1 MIRRTPRSTRTDTRF
16 PYTTLFRSW
25 INGTTAQRGGCE
37 PPKQKWRVCMRA
49 RKWWAAVAAGVM
61 VGAWPFVA
69 TGGGQASSAA
79 AAAPQTAYQMPFMCG
94 ENWRGT
100 TRSGHSP
107 STLSIDWNRTADKG
121 MPVVSS
127 AAGTVITAQ
136 KTDKGGYGKFVLID
150 HGNKE
155 RSDEHTSEIP

>member
-1 MIRRTPRSTRTDTRF
+1 
-16 PYTTLFRSW
+16 
-25 INGTTAQRGGCE
+25 
-37 PPKQKWRVCMRA
+37 MRA

-136 KTDKGGYGKFVLID
+136 KTDKGGYGQFVLID

-155 RSDEHTSEIP
+155 RTRYAHLASVTVTAGPAVDQSALQGPVRSTGNPTGDPPHSDTNPNGTEHPP